1 MVVPP
6 GGADF
11 GMGPGVP
18 TFWQSPRE
26 CPQGTLTASRGS
38 SQLSTQMPGALCM
51 YLRGQLTPS
60 LDPLTLVSLRPRDT
74 HCSSSSRTRGGRQ
87 NGGGGTRTETQP
99 ALSLLVVEARPAGS
113 LSGSQGS
120 PHTVERVGKAV
131 LGAQKLS
138 LGDAWTLSNHID
150 SCGKKTPIFIWGS
163 TLWTWSVSSPTS
175 FFFKQVAAGLRVSVG
190 KHHNPARAQQ
200 HCIYFW
206 R

>member
-1 MVVPP
+1 MDHTTLIHGFRCGPMVVPP

-113 LSGSQGS
+113 LGPRAPLTPWSGS
-120 PHTVERVGKAV
+120 GK
-131 LGAQKLS
+131 Q
-138 LGDAWTLSNHID
+138 
-150 SCGKKTPIFIWGS
+150 F
-163 TLWTWSVSSPTS
+163 
-175 FFFKQVAAGLRVSVG
+175 
-190 KHHNPARAQQ
+190 
-200 HCIYFW
+200 
-206 R
+206 